1 MGFFDSALSIATG
14 GVSDIIKG
22 DAPFSGVSEDAAKW
36 VAPFVNPVAVSA
48 YGVKQSIKNKD
59 YGQALNYMVDP
70 ITEPGIDTIA
80 RGSGPVI
87 GKISPELRKNAA
99 TIGATIGTIAAYGA
113 PWGTLAGYEIGN
125 KIAGGSGTQGV
136 IGGAAIGATAGL
148 TSGISNYLGNLNA
161 FGEGLAGASGA
172 ETTGYLARQAA
183 LNAASGA
190 AANSMQ
196 TVSNADIANYLLSA
210 GKDAALPVA
219 KLAAKLALQ
228 QKAIGAF
235 NNSLPSNTYNQPS
248 WSLGGLLGLT
258 KAPSYVSDSSS
269 SKTPSFTRTELPTLS
284 DYSDSKDK
292 KIAEALTD
300 EYKNYKL
307 NDYMLYKQDPEH
319 LQELILRYT

>member
-14 GVSDIIKG
+14 GISDIVSG
-22 DAPFSGVSEDAAKW
+22 DAPFSSLGGDVAKW
-36 VAPFVNPVAVSA
+36 VAPFVNPGAVSA
-48 YGVKQSIKNKD
+48 YGVKESIKNKD
-59 YGQALNYMVDP
+59 YGQALNYLVDP

-136 IGGAAIGATAGL
+136 IGGAAIGAASAAAPYVGKLGAGL
-148 TSGISNYLGNLNA
+148 LKTGINMGGNYLNQTLMSNPAQIKQEWDALKPYEQQA
-161 FGEGLAGASGA
+161 FLRGQ
-172 ETTGYLARQAA
+172 YVPQ
-183 LNAASGA
+183 
-190 AANSMQ
+190 
-196 TVSNADIANYLLSA
+196 
-210 GKDAALPVA
+210 
-219 KLAAKLALQ
+219 
-228 QKAIGAF
+228 
-235 NNSLPSNTYNQPS
+235 
-248 WSLGGLLGLT
+248 GLLNIT
-258 KAPSYVSDSSS
+258 TAPDYMASDTPSP
-269 SKTPSFTRTELPTLS
+269 TPSFAKTDLPKLT
-284 DYSDSKDK
+284 DYGDSKDK

>member
-14 GVSDIIKG
+14 GVSDLVQG
-22 DAPFSGVSEDAAKW
+22 DAPFSSLGDGVAKW
-36 VAPFVNPVAVSA
+36 VAPFVNPGAVSA
-48 YGVKQSIKNKD
+48 YGVKTGIQNKD
-59 YGQALNYMVDP
+59 YGQSLQYLVDP

-136 IGGAAIGATAGL
+136 IGGAAIGAASAAAPYIGKIGAGL
-148 TSGISNYLGNLNA
+148 LKTGINVGGNYLNQILMANPSQIKQEWESLKPYEQQA
-161 FGEGLAGASGA
+161 FLRGQY
-172 ETTGYLARQAA
+172 TPQ
-183 LNAASGA
+183 
-190 AANSMQ
+190 
-196 TVSNADIANYLLSA
+196 
-210 GKDAALPVA
+210 
-219 KLAAKLALQ
+219 
-228 QKAIGAF
+228 
-235 NNSLPSNTYNQPS
+235 
-248 WSLGGLLGLT
+248 GLLNT
-258 KAPSYVSDSSS
+258 QTAPDYVSSDSPTP
-269 SKTPSFTRTELPTLS
+269 TPSFEKTELPKLT
-284 DYSDSKDK
+284 DYDESKEK

-307 NDYMLYKQDPEH
+307 NDYMLYKQDPDK